1 METPD
6 KKPKKNNWIGLVPV
20 LLLALGILLFF
31 KTEDIRKEQKEQK
44 EKTQYQTIV
53 QDASAF
59 AKIKTDKKAVEA
71 LLEQSGYGDICLKQ
85 ILEAENKEKQAV
97 GIVYELC
104 SKSGYGGDLTLL
116 VGLNESDAICGI
128 MVKEAPDMVETVI
141 KDELAAFL
149 EQFLYSRKDKV
160 FWMEERVFGGT
171 EIVKMDCAPVTSREI
186 VRIVNSCRL
195 LEDNRDTLA
204 GGQNND

>member
-1 METPD
+1 METPE
-6 KKPKKNNWIGLVPV
+6 KKLKKNNWIGLVPV
-20 LLLALGILLFF
+20 LILALGILLFC
-31 KTEDIRKEQKEQK
+31 KTEDLRKKQEEQR
-44 EKTQYQTIV
+44 EKTQYQTIM
-53 QDASAF
+53 QEADTF

-85 ILEAENKEKQAV
+85 IFEAKNKEKQAV
-97 GIVYELC
+97 GTVYELC

-128 MVKEAPDMVETVI
+128 MVKEAPEMVETVI
-141 KDELAAFL
+141 KEELASFL

-195 LEDNRDTLA
+195 LENNRDTLA
-204 GGQNND
+204 GGQSND